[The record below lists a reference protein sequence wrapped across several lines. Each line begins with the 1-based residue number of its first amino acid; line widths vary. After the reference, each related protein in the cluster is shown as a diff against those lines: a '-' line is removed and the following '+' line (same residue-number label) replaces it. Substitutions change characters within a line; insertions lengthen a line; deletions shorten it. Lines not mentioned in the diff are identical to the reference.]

1 MTIKPTH
8 ASAAFLAAAVCVA
21 LIGVAAASAVAE
33 SADTAA
39 PPTAAV
45 EALASAESPG
55 VTTDAAALSDAEAGG
70 ILFMR
75 EEEKLARD
83 VYLGLGE
90 LWDLRIFENIAASEQ
105 RHMDAILGL
114 IETYGLTDPPTA
126 GTIGVFENDDL
137 QALYDGLMSMG
148 AQSVEAALE
157 VGATVEEVDIADLTE
172 YLADA
177 TAPDV
182 VAVYENL
189 LRGSRNHLR
198 AFDRQLS
205 AAGIDRA
212 ATVLDPAVYEAIIR
226 TETERGGEGA
236 AAHQEPG
243 ERRRGG
249 GGPNGQGFGGGQGG
263 GRGWGGSG

>member
-1 MTIKPTH
+1 MTIKSTH
-8 ASAAFLAAAVCVA
+8 ASAAFLLAAVCVA
-21 LIGVAAASAVAE
+21 LIGVAAASAVATSTE
-33 SADTAA
+33 TAA
-39 PPTAAV
+39 APTAAT
-45 EALASAESPG
+45 EAPASTGSPG
-55 VTTDAAALSDAEAGG
+55 ATTIPAALSDAEADG

-90 LWDLRIFENIAASEQ
+90 LWDLRVFENIAASEQ

-114 IETYGLTDPPTA
+114 IDTHGLTDPPTA
-126 GTIGVFENDDL
+126 GTTGIFENDDL
-137 QALYDGLMSMG
+137 QTLYDGLMSMG
-148 AQSVEAALE
+148 AESVDAALQ

-172 YLADA
+172 YLVDA

-182 VAVYENL
+182 VSVYENL
-189 LRGSRNHLR
+189 LRGSRNHLH
-198 AFDRQLS
+198 AFDRQLG

-212 ATVLDPAVYEAIIR
+212 ATVLDTAVYEAIVG
-226 TETERGGEGA
+226 TETERGGEGTA
-236 AAHQEPG
+236 VNRERG

-249 GGPNGQGFGGGQGG
+249 GGPNGQGFGGQGG